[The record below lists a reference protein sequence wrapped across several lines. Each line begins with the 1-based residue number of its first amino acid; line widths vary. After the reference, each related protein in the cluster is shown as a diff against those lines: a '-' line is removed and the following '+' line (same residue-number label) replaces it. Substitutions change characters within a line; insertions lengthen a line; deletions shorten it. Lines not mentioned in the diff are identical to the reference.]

1 MGEAVTDR
9 GAERGLNAVK
19 SEEEVAL
26 KSQIPNLKRPL
37 AVGLTLALVIS
48 SVGLP
53 SLAQSTSAKPGDF
66 FLQEWGVATAA
77 TSLVFLGGV
86 WATTHVLVSPFV
98 EAFERES
105 GQITLEMREEFSQ
118 LRVCFEGGDGFES
131 EACKQAMERFLKGVW
146 NEGLAQTA
154 RAASSVA
161 ASAVEMAIPGFLTT
175 LAAVPVASTL
185 AVVAVGSSNGVV
197 GNIPL
202 TILGSLGGMLTSMVI
217 TGFTVS
223 TFGPRALISSS
234 TLGSL
239 TAFGVTVGYNI
250 GAKMGSESEGAP
262 AGMEF
267 TLPLFATRF

>member
-1 MGEAVTDR
+1 MSR
-9 GAERGLNAVK
+9 ILERT
-19 SEEEVAL
+19 
-26 KSQIPNLKRPL
+26 L
-37 AVGLTLALVIS
+37 AVGLVFALLIS

-77 TSLVFLGGV
+77 SSLVFLGGV
-86 WATTHVLVSPFV
+86 WATIHAPVSAFV

-131 EACKQAMERFLKGVW
+131 EACKQAMERFSKAVW
-146 NEGLAQTA
+146 NEGLAQTSA
-154 RAASSVA
+154 RAISVA
-161 ASAVEMAIPGFLTT
+161 APAVEMAIPGFLIT

-185 AVVAVGSSNGVV
+185 AVIAVGSSNGVA

-217 TGFTVS
+217 TGFTTS
-223 TFGPRALISSS
+223 IFGPQALISSS
-234 TLGSL
+234 ILGSL
-239 TAFGVTVGYNI
+239 TAFGATVGYNI
-250 GAKMGSESEGAP
+250 GAKMRSESEEAP

-267 TLPLFATRF
+267 TLPLFVMRF